1 MYYPT
6 LFSPLDLGPFSVP
19 NRLIMGSMHTGLEES
34 PKHFDRLAE
43 FFRSRAAGGA
53 ALIIT
58 GGVSPSDA
66 GRAMPG
72 GAAMLTEAD
81 ADLHRCIP
89 DAVHQVGG
97 RICLQL
103 LHTGRYGFH
112 PNVISSTAAQAP
124 ISPFPPHAL
133 TDAEIRAEI
142 ASFANAARLAE
153 LAGYDGIE
161 IMGSE
166 GYFINQFTSPALN
179 DRTDE
184 WGGSAENRQRLAVEI
199 VRAVK
204 AAVSEKFLLIF
215 RISLLDLVPQGT
227 PWSEVASLA
236 QKLEAE
242 GVHLLNSGIGWHES
256 RVPTIASMVPHAAF
270 KESTARL
277 KALVKIPVAV
287 TNRINM
293 PDQAEQLLADGVA
306 DMATMARPWLADAN
320 WAVKAE
326 AGRADDINTCIGCNQ
341 ACLDHVFVG
350 KAVTCLVNP
359 YALNEHKLR
368 VIKAAD
374 PQTIAVIGGGVAGM
388 SAAVEAA
395 ERGHRVS
402 LYERSDTLGGQFLL
416 AAAIPGKEDYAETLR
431 YFSARLKALN
441 VEIHLKTE
449 VTAQDLQQ
457 QGVTSVILATGVR
470 PRVPELPGV
479 DRANVVRYDQLLRGE
494 VKPASSIAVIGA
506 GGIGFDVCEYLLHCD
521 APVTDTASF
530 LSHWGIDCA
539 DEAQGG
545 LITPQPHHASRRIV
559 LCQRST
565 TKPGKNL
572 GKTTGWIHRTALKMG
587 GVEHLVGVE
596 YVRIDDDG
604 LWYRENGVEQCLA
617 VEQVVL
623 CSGQISE
630 LSLLDSLTAAGLS
643 VQVIGGA
650 DKAAELDAKRAIRQ
664 GVDVVMALSQ

>member
-1 MYYPT
+1 MQFPT
-6 LFSPLDLGPFSVP
+6 LFSPLDLGPFTVP

-89 DAVHQVGG
+89 DAVHQAGG
-97 RICLQL
+97 RVCLQL

-112 PNVISSTAAQAP
+112 PNVISSTSAQAP

-133 TDAEIRAEI
+133 TSDEIQAEI
-142 ASFANAARLAE
+142 AAFAEASRLAE
-153 LAGYDGIE
+153 LAGYDGVE

-179 DRTDE
+179 DRTDK
-184 WGGSAENRQRLAVEI
+184 WGGSADNRQRLAVEI
-199 VRAVK
+199 VKAVK
-204 AAVSEKFLLIF
+204 AVVSDKFLLIF
-215 RISLLDLVPQGT
+215 RISLLDLVPAGT
-227 PWSEVASLA
+227 PWDEVASLA
-236 QKLEAE
+236 KKLEAE

-270 KESTARL
+270 KDATARL
-277 KALVKIPVAV
+277 KATVEIPVAV

-293 PDQAEQLLADGVA
+293 PEQAEILLTEGIA

-320 WAVKAE
+320 WGVKAE
-326 AGRADDINTCIGCNQ
+326 QGNANEINTCIGCNQ

-350 KAVTCLVNP
+350 KSVTCLVNP

-368 VIKAAD
+368 VVPATE
-374 PQTIAVIGGGVAGM
+374 PLNVAVIGGGVAGM

-402 LYERSDTLGGQFLL
+402 LYERSNTLGGQFLL
-416 AAAIPGKEDYAETLR
+416 AAAIPGKEDYAQTLR
-431 YFSARLKALN
+431 YFNARLETL
-441 VEIHLKTE
+441 
-449 VTAQDLQQ
+449 
-457 QGVTSVILATGVR
+457 GVTVHLGTDASADVLQKQGISTVILATGVR

-479 DRANVVRYDQLLRGE
+479 ERDNVVRYDQLLRGE
-494 VKPASSIAVIGA
+494 VAPASSVAVIGA
-506 GGIGFDVCEYLLHCD
+506 GGIGFDVCEFLLHCD
-521 APVTDTASF
+521 APVTETAEF
-530 LSHWGIDCA
+530 LQHWGIDCQ
-539 DEAQGG
+539 DDQQGG
-545 LITPQPHHASRRIV
+545 LVKPQPHHASRRIV

-596 YVRIDDDG
+596 YLRVDDEG
-604 LWYRENGVEQCLA
+604 LWYRLDDEEHCLA

-623 CSGQISE
+623 CSGQVSE
-630 LSLLDSLTAAGLS
+630 LGLLDSLQAAGLA
-643 VQVIGGA
+643 VHVIGGA

-664 GVDVVMALSQ
+664 GVDVVMALSA

>member
-1 MYYPT
+1 MHFPT
-6 LFSPLDLGPFSVP
+6 LFSPLDLGPFTVP

-34 PKHFDRLAE
+34 PKHFGRLAE

-81 ADLHRCIP
+81 VELHRCIP
-89 DAVHQVGG
+89 DAVHQAGG

-112 PNVISSTAAQAP
+112 PKVISSTNAQAP
-124 ISPFPPHAL
+124 ISPFQPHAL
-133 TDAEIRAEI
+133 SAEEIQAEI
-142 ASFANAARLAE
+142 ASFAEASRLAE
-153 LAGYDGIE
+153 MAGYDGVE

-184 WGGSAENRQRLAVEI
+184 WGGSADNRQRLAVEI
-199 VRAVK
+199 VKAVK
-204 AAVSEKFLLIF
+204 AVVSDNFLIIF
-215 RISLLDLVPQGT
+215 RISLLDLVPKGT

-236 QKLEAE
+236 KKLEAE

-270 KESTARL
+270 KDATSRL
-277 KALVKIPVAV
+277 KSIVGIPVAV

-293 PDQAEQLLADGVA
+293 PDQAEALLAEGLA

-320 WAVKAE
+320 WGVKAE
-326 AGRADDINTCIGCNQ
+326 QGHAEEINTCIGCNQ

-350 KAVTCLVNP
+350 KSVTCLVNP
-359 YALNEHKLR
+359 YALNEHKLQ
-368 VIKAAD
+368 VVPAAV
-374 PQTIAVIGGGVAGM
+374 PKSIAVIGGGVAGM

-395 ERGHRVS
+395 ERGHKVS
-402 LYERSDTLGGQFLL
+402 LYERNETLGGQFLL
-416 AAAIPGKEDYAETLR
+416 AAAIPGKEDYAQTLR
-431 YFSARLKALN
+431 YFKARLAALG
-441 VEIHLKTE
+441 VTVHLGVE
-449 VTAQDLQQ
+449 VTAQDLKEA
-457 QGVTSVILATGVR
+457 GVSTVILATGVR

-479 DRANVVRYDQLLRGE
+479 ERANVVRYDQLLSGE
-494 VKPASSIAVIGA
+494 VAPASSVAVIGA
-506 GGIGFDVCEYLLHCD
+506 GGIGFDVCEFLLHCD
-521 APVTDTASF
+521 APVTATKDF
-530 LSHWGIDCA
+530 LQHWGIDCE
-539 DEAQGG
+539 DDAQGG
-545 LITPQPHHASRRIV
+545 LVKPQPQHAHRRIV

-565 TKPGKNL
+565 TKPGKSL
-572 GKTTGWIHRTALKMG
+572 GKTTGWIHRTALRMG

-596 YVRIDDDG
+596 YLRIDDEG
-604 LWYRENGVEQCLA
+604 LWYRLDGVEQCLA

-623 CSGQISE
+623 CSGQVSE
-630 LSLLDSLTAAGLS
+630 LGLQESLIEAGLG
-643 VQVIGGA
+643 VHVIGGA

-664 GVDVVMALSQ
+664 GVDVVMALSA